1 MSVASDGTVVIAT
14 LTQIV
19 LARGEK
25 RVGDLTVNYQPQA
38 VAAHPTLPELVV
50 AGKVSRYREIRERKR
65 ESVGL

>member
-1 MSVASDGTVVIAT
+1 M
-14 LTQIV
+14 

-25 RVGDLTVNYQPQA
+25 RVGSLKVNYQPQA

-50 AGKVSRYREIRERKR
+50 AGKVSQYREIREKR